1 MKTKTKRNGKIL
13 LTAGLLGLAT
23 LSACSAQVDKPAA
36 PTVETSVEATKK
48 GGIRTKAITIRAKV
62 EKVDQKSRKVSLLG
76 FDGTRETLR
85 VGDDVKNLA
94 QVRKGDEVVVT
105 YYQAAAFE
113 VLAKGEKK
121 ADPSAVAGIATA
133 EPGEMPG
140 GVAAQVTT
148 LVVDVLKLDPENS
161 TATIRGPEGD
171 TLTIDIRN
179 PVVFDKVKVGD
190 RVEVTLAEA
199 MAVDV
204 QGAAAK

>member
-1 MKTKTKRNGKIL
+1 MKTRTIVI
-13 LTAGLLGLAT
+13 AGLLWTTTLA
-23 LSACSAQVDKPAA
+23 ACSAQVDRPAA
-36 PTVETSVEATKK
+36 PTVETSVEATKT

-62 EKVDQKSRKVSLLG
+62 EKVDQKSRKVSLVG

-105 YYQAAAFE
+105 YYQAAAFD

-121 ADPSAVAGIATA
+121 ADPSAVAGVAAA
-133 EPGEMPG
+133 EPGQMPG
-140 GVAAQVTT
+140 GIAAQVTT

-161 TATIRGPEGD
+161 TATIRGPEGN
-171 TLTIDIRN
+171 TITVDIRN

-204 QGAAAK
+204 QSAATK